1 MTQNEIRIMNLSVD
15 IQSARD
21 IMAIESSQGK
31 RGISIGAFLMYCL
44 PRIEHRA
51 EKLELMRKCASLRDI
66 WNISELSTQL
76 KVTRQTLYNWKNQG
90 LLILNNDGKVI
101 LPLTVSLWDD
111 LSQVIAL

>member
-31 RGISIGAFLMYCL
+31 RAISIGTLLIYCL

-51 EKLELMRKCASLRDI
+51 EKLELLRKCASLRDI

-76 KVTRQTLYNWKNQG
+76 KVTRQTLYNWKRHG

-111 LSQVIAL
+111 LSFVISI